1 MKDSEA
7 GRAVKQ
13 MGDDKS
19 GREAG
24 SIDHAAPSAPVEVH
38 DDESPAT
45 PAAHESSSTP
55 EPLREVEQ
63 GVEDT
68 VLHHVDRH
76 FVKTEAIGWW
86 VATTIIALVD
96 GIPLAV
102 LSILHVGPVW
112 LRLLL
117 LGIWGIILLL
127 LIYLSRHVPV
137 WTYERTRYRVTSEGI
152 EIRKGIVWRQ
162 VINVSRNRVQHTDVT
177 QGPIQ
182 RHYGLATLTI
192 HTAGTTHS
200 VVTLSGV
207 SRETALRLRDFLICR
222 ESMRHD

>member
-1 MKDSEA
+1 M
-7 GRAVKQ
+7 
-13 MGDDKS
+13 
-19 GREAG
+19 
-24 SIDHAAPSAPVEVH
+24 
-38 DDESPAT
+38 
-45 PAAHESSSTP
+45 
-55 EPLREVEQ
+55 
-63 GVEDT
+63 T
-68 VLHHVDRH
+68 VLSVR
-76 FVKTEAIGWW
+76 
-86 VATTIIALVD
+86 
-96 GIPLAV
+96 
-102 LSILHVGPVW
+102 HVGPLW

-117 LGIWGIILLL
+117 LGIWGIIILL

-192 HTAGTTHS
+192 HTAGTAHS

-207 SRETALRLRDFLICR
+207 SRETALSLRDFLICR
-222 ESMRHD
+222 EPMRHD

>member
-1 MKDSEA
+1 MKDSET
-7 GRAVKQ
+7 GRAVNQ

-19 GREAG
+19 GRK
-24 SIDHAAPSAPVEVH
+24 SDPIDPAAPSAPVEVH
-38 DDESPAT
+38 DDKSPAID
-45 PAAHESSSTP
+45 AAQYSSTAS
-55 EPLREVEQ
+55 EPLREVEK
-63 GVEDT
+63 GVEDA
-68 VLHHVDRH
+68 VLHHVDRR
-76 FVKTEAIGWW
+76 FVKAEAIGWW
-86 VATTIIALVD
+86 VAAAIFALVD
-96 GIPLAV
+96 GIPMTV
-102 LSILHVGPVW
+102 LSVRHVGPLW

-137 WTYERTRYRVTSEGI
+137 WAYERTRYRVTSEGI

-222 ESMRHD
+222 EPMRHD

>member
-1 MKDSEA
+1 M
-7 GRAVKQ
+7 
-13 MGDDKS
+13 
-19 GREAG
+19 
-24 SIDHAAPSAPVEVH
+24 
-38 DDESPAT
+38 
-45 PAAHESSSTP
+45 
-55 EPLREVEQ
+55 
-63 GVEDT
+63 
-68 VLHHVDRH
+68 
-76 FVKTEAIGWW
+76 
-86 VATTIIALVD
+86 
-96 GIPLAV
+96 AV
-102 LSILHVGPVW
+102 LSIRHVGPVW

-117 LGIWGIILLL
+117 LGIWGIIILL

-137 WTYERTRYRVTSEGI
+137 WAYERTRYRVTSEGI

-192 HTAGTTHS
+192 HTAGTAHS

-222 ESMRHD
+222 EPMRHD